1 MKMKRWKQIVVL
13 RQVLV
18 IAGVGAL
25 LGGMVNLVRT
35 DGIPWVQDW
44 GNYVEAKAAEAGI
57 DVIPL
62 SVAYSFHETGEHLF
76 VDARSTEEYRQGHIP
91 KAISLPFEELDER
104 FEALDQI
111 LSSDAPVVVYCK
123 NRECDDALLLAVE
136 LRAMGKSNLLY
147 YVDGFEL
154 WEESG
159 CPVEIK

>member
-1 MKMKRWKQIVVL
+1 MVIVLQMLAIVE
-13 RQVLV
+13 
-18 IAGVGAL
+18 GGAL
-25 LGGMVNLVRT
+25 LGGVVNLARM
-35 DGIPWVQDW
+35 DGILWVQDW
-44 GNYVEAKAAEAGI
+44 GNYVEAKAAEVGV

-62 SVAYSFHETGEHLF
+62 SVAFSFHEAGEHLF
-76 VDARSTEEYRQGHIP
+76 VDARSAEKFGEGYIA

-111 LSSDAPVVVYCK
+111 LSSELSAIVYCT

-136 LRAMGKSNLLY
+136 LRDMGKSNLLY

-159 CPVEIK
+159 CPVEAQ